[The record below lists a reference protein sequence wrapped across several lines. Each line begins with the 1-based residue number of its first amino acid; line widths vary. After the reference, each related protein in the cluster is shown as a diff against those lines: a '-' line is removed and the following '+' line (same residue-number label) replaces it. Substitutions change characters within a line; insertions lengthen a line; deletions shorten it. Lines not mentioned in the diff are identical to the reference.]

1 LRSGK
6 YVVITV
12 ALFRKV
18 LYNRRRMVENI
29 LRSVMSGLIAGE
41 TLFLVLYPGYAT
53 EFGDKMRAFK
63 ISLRPALAAFAIF
76 ALMIFVVGLLGR
88 SS

>member
-1 LRSGK
+1 
-6 YVVITV
+6 
-12 ALFRKV
+12 
-18 LYNRRRMVENI
+18 MVENI

-63 ISLRPALAAFAIF
+63 ISVKPALAAFAIF
-76 ALMIFVVGLLGR
+76 ALLMFFVGFFGR
-88 SS
+88 PV